1 MAHAGIA
8 QDTFASATLVNSLWP
23 VEERAQRLGRD
34 LVLALLGAAI
44 LTISAKIQM
53 PMFPVPMTMQTYV
66 VMVIAMAYGWQLGL
80 ATVGLYLAQG
90 LVGLP
95 VFATGG
101 GFAYFA
107 GPTGGYLIGFLVA
120 TLAMGWL
127 AERGWD
133 RRLLLVIP
141 AVTLGT
147 VIFFLCGVAW
157 LSVLIGFDR
166 ALEAGLLPFVPGAA
180 AKLVLAAATVP
191 AAWHFV
197 KRFRET

>member
-8 QDTFASATLVNSLWP
+8 QDTFVSPTLVNSLWP
-23 VEERAQRLGRD
+23 AEERAQRLGRD

-44 LTISAKIQM
+44 LTISAKVQV
-53 PMFPVPMTMQTYV
+53 PMLPVPMTLQTYV

-80 ATVGLYLAQG
+80 ATVGLYLVQG
-90 LVGLP
+90 AIGLP

-101 GFAYFA
+101 GLAYFV
-107 GPTGGYLIGFLVA
+107 GPTGGYLVGFLLA
-120 TLAMGWL
+120 TLVMGWL

-133 RRLLLVIP
+133 RRLFLVVP
-141 AVTLGT
+141 AVALGT
-147 VIFFLCGVAW
+147 AIFFICGVAW
-157 LSVLIGFDR
+157 LSVLIGVER
-166 ALEAGLLPFVPGAA
+166 AVEAGLMPFLPGAA
-180 AKLVLAAATVP
+180 AKLVLAAATIP

>member
-8 QDTFASATLVNSLWP
+8 QDTFVSPTLVNSLWP
-23 VEERAQRLGRD
+23 AEERAQRLGRD

-44 LTISAKIQM
+44 LTISAKVQV
-53 PMFPVPMTMQTYV
+53 PMLPVPMTLQTYV

-80 ATVGLYLAQG
+80 ATVGLYLVQG
-90 LVGLP
+90 AIGLP

-101 GFAYFA
+101 GLAYFV
-107 GPTGGYLIGFLVA
+107 GPTGGYLAGFLLA
-120 TLAMGWL
+120 TLVMGWL

-133 RRLLLVIP
+133 RRLFLVVP
-141 AVTLGT
+141 AVALGT
-147 VIFFLCGVAW
+147 AIFFICGVAW
-157 LSVLIGFDR
+157 LSVLIGVER
-166 ALEAGLLPFVPGAA
+166 AVEAGLMPFLPGAA
-180 AKLVLAAATVP
+180 AKLVLAATTIP